1 MMQSMG
7 QWIFAA
13 ATGFVA
19 IGIEEALI
27 KPIATRF
34 VKRKIIKHAPAA
46 MRFLDEQMPRM
57 IVQNHSEGINEL
69 LRNRLEALTGQE
81 WGDKEIDE
89 MFKIYDPRI
98 TADKHSS

>member
-1 MMQSMG
+1 
-7 QWIFAA
+7 
-13 ATGFVA
+13 
-19 IGIEEALI
+19 
-27 KPIATRF
+27 
-34 VKRKIIKHAPAA
+34 
-46 MRFLDEQMPRM
+46 M